1 MKIEDIIKTDK
12 AEKFREVLGDKYD
25 AFVEFLKD
33 DTAFNVVP
41 YSRFKEVNDSRKN
54 LETETNN
61 LKTQLTKLAK
71 DKNITPED
79 FEKKKQEIIGDYN
92 NKLKEA
98 EKKLSDFKRD
108 TYIRNRLKENN
119 CKYDD
124 LIFSKID
131 LSKIEATE
139 DGKYKY
145 LDEQIEDLKKNY
157 ADLFNKED
165 GGGLGGDDGIHR
177 NDIRPNSNI
186 LAEKLGMI

>member
-1 MKIEDIIKTDK
+1 MKIEDIIKADK
-12 AEKFREVLGDKYD
+12 AEKFREMLGDKYD

-33 DTAFNVVP
+33 DTAFSVVP
-41 YSRFKEVNDSRKN
+41 YSRFKEVNDGRKS

-108 TYIRNRLKENN
+108 TYIKNRLKENN

-157 ADLFNKED
+157 ADLFSKED
-165 GGGLGGDDGIHR
+165 SGGLGGDDGIRR